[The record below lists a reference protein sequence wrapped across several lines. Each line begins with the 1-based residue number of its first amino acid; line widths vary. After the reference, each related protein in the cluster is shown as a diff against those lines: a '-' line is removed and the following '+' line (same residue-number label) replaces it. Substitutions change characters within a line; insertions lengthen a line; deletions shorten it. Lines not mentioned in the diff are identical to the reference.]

1 MKEQANISLQ
11 KTDSK
16 TSETTAAIG
25 IHLLFALAGFAA
37 TKATVSGGLSP
48 FGISL
53 LASVPQSFVPAA
65 AIGVFLGYFLSALS
79 GGGFRYVA
87 ALFAILSIRILVSG
101 YKKTAESVPF
111 LCLICFLSDF
121 FTAAVALR
129 AAPDAVLKVLTE
141 SVLCTAG
148 AYFFL
153 RCFRV
158 VQNATA
164 GIAAE
169 ELCFLF
175 FGLCIPVMGLATV
188 RFSGISLGHILGFL
202 LLLTAS
208 KYGGIISGALG
219 GIMLSFAMLL
229 CDESALFA
237 VLFALSGLFCGLFS
251 PFGKYVQI
259 LPALLL
265 TSVTVL
271 PRGTADAAAGIV
283 EFLLGAVLFLLLPRQ
298 AGIAAGRF
306 LAPFPKM
313 ATLPSVKKTVS
324 MRLDAASDALSDIS
338 QTVEQ
343 VAGELAKI
351 NTPDFGTVITRIEQD
366 ACTGCKLRLHC
377 WENRKSET
385 TAAVLA
391 ITKAV
396 KKGAKSPEEGA
407 PTDFAGRCLRLPQV
421 AAAAKRHFSDYL
433 SRVEAEH
440 RIAEV
445 RNVVSDQFDGI
456 SVMLSELSRDLEN
469 DLRFD
474 HALAEK
480 ATAALQTLGI
490 QTEECN
496 CRIDHH
502 GRATVEL
509 KIKKE
514 PDTVLNKL
522 QIMKIASL
530 ACERDFGTPTV
541 SGVGENLYLTL
552 NEYPAIRVDIGVEQK
567 CAAPSGMCGD
577 AYRYFTDK
585 GRFVM
590 ILSDGMG
597 TGGRAAVDGTMATG
611 LMSRLLKAGFGYD
624 CSLKILNSAMLFKST
639 DESLATVDIVSVDL
653 FSGKTELRKAGAAPT
668 FIRRSGRAGK
678 AESASLPAGI
688 LRDIHFDKA
697 TVRCKAD
704 DIIVLLS
711 DGAMCDGA
719 EWIKEELEHWDGG
732 SAQALSERL
741 CESAGR
747 RADGERRDDIT
758 VMVAIL
764 KKSV

>member
-37 TKATVSGGLSP
+37 AKATVSGGLSP

-121 FTAAVALR
+121 FTAAVAFR

-141 SVLCTAG
+141 SILCTAG

-164 GIAAE
+164 GIVAE

-530 ACERDFGTPTV
+530 ACERDFGPPPV

-597 TGGRAAVDGTMATG
+597 TGAEAAADAEAT
-611 LMSRLLKAGFGYD
+611 AEIFA
-624 CSLKILNSAMLFKST
+624 SLVEADLSFSCALRTVNEAMLLREDT
-639 DESLATVDIVSVDL
+639 ESVSALDAVQIDL
-653 FSGKTELRKAGAAPT
+653 FSGDTVFYKAGAAA
-668 FIRRSGRAGK
+668 SYVLHKGK
-678 AESASLPAGI
+678 VDRVETPCMPVGI
-688 LRDIHFDKA
+688 LPDAAFRETKRTLHAGD
-697 TVRCKAD
+697 V
-704 DIIVLLS
+704 IVLVS
-711 DGAMCDGA
+711 DGTCGMRDDHVVAA
-719 EWIKEELEHWDGG
+719 LTAFRGG
-732 SAQALSERL
+732 SAQRL
-741 CESAGR
+741 AEDVLARARAANKMHADDSTVLAVVAESG
-747 RADGERRDDIT
+747 
-758 VMVAIL
+758 
-764 KKSV
+764 

>member
-11 KTDSK
+11 KTG
-16 TSETTAAIG
+16 SERSQTAAAAG
-25 IHLLFALAGFAA
+25 IHIFFALAGFAT
-37 TKATVSGGLSP
+37 TKAAVSGGLLP
-48 FGISL
+48 FGIAFLSGV
-53 LASVPQSFVPAA
+53 SQTFVPAA
-65 AIGVFLGYFLSALS
+65 AIGIFLGYFLTALS
-79 GGGFRYVA
+79 GGGFHYVA
-87 ALFAILSIRILVSG
+87 ALFAILSIRTLVSG

-111 LCLICFLSDF
+111 LCFCCFLSDF
-121 FTAAVALR
+121 LTAAVAFR
-129 AAPDAVLKVLTE
+129 AAPDAVFKVLTE
-141 SVLCTAG
+141 SILCTAG

-153 RCFRV
+153 RCFRAV
-158 VQNATA
+158 RDAAA

-169 ELCFLF
+169 ELCFVF
-175 FGLCIPVMGLATV
+175 FGLCIPVMGLDTI
-188 RFSGISLGHILGFL
+188 RFSGISAGHILAFL
-202 LLLTAS
+202 LLFAAS
-208 KYGGIISGALG
+208 KYGGIISGTLG
-219 GIMLSFAMLL
+219 GVMLSFAMLL
-229 CDESALFA
+229 CGESALFA
-237 VLFALSGLFCGLFS
+237 VLFSLSGLLCGLFS

-265 TSVTVL
+265 TAVTVL
-271 PRGTADAAAGIV
+271 PGGRAEAAAGIV

-306 LAPFPKM
+306 LTSFPKM

-324 MRLDAASDALSDIS
+324 MRLDAASDALRDLSE
-338 QTVEQ
+338 TVEQ
-343 VAGELAKI
+343 VAEELSKI
-351 NTPDFGTVITRIEQD
+351 NTPDFTAVITRIEQD
-366 ACTGCKLRLHC
+366 ACAGCKLRLHC
-377 WENRKSET
+377 WEKRKGET

-391 ITKAV
+391 ITKAI

-407 PTDFAGRCLRLPQV
+407 PDDFAGRCLRLPQV
-421 AAAAKRHFSDYL
+421 AAAAERHFSDYL
-433 SRVEAEH
+433 SRIAAET
-440 RIAEV
+440 RVSEV
-445 RNVVSDQFDGI
+445 RGIISDQFDGI
-456 SVMLSELSRDLEN
+456 SVMLSELSNDLEN

-490 QTEECN
+490 RTEECN

-530 ACERDFGTPTV
+530 ACERDFGVPTV
-541 SGVGENLYLTL
+541 SGTGEDLFLTL
-552 NEYPAIRVDIGVEQK
+552 NEYPAIRVDIGVEQT
-567 CAAPSGMCGD
+567 CASSSGMCGD

-597 TGGRAAVDGTMATG
+597 TGGRAAVDGTMTTG

-639 DESLATVDIVSVDL
+639 DESLATVDIVSIDL
-653 FSGKTELRKAGAAPT
+653 FTGKTELRKAGAAPT

-688 LRDIHFDKA
+688 LRDIRFDKA
-697 TVRCKAD
+697 SVRCKAE
-704 DIIVLLS
+704 DIIVLVS

-719 EWIKEELEHWDGG
+719 EWIKEELERWETG

-741 CESAGR
+741 CESAKR
-747 RADGERRDDIT
+747 RADSERRDDIT